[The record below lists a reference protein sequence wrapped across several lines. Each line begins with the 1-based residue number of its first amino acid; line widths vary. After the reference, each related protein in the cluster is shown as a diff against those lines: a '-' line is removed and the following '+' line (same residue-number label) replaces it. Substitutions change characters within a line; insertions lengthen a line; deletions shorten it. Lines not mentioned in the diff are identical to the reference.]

1 MKDEYKN
8 ITITLA
14 GRPYPLK
21 IKNSDEDSIKRIVKD
36 LNEKVNNFQ
45 LSYSGKDKQDCLS
58 MVLLTVSV
66 ELHKLRQQASIKE
79 AEQKLD
85 DLEDYIDTLLR

>member
-1 MKDEYKN
+1 MSDEYKN

-21 IKNSDEDSIKRIVKD
+21 IKNSDEDSVRRIVKG

-45 LSYSGKDKQDCLS
+45 ISYTGKDKQDCLS
-58 MVLLTVSV
+58 MTLLTIAVDY
-66 ELHKLRQQASIKE
+66 HKLQKQASIKE
-79 AEQKLD
+79 AEDKLGE
-85 DLEDYIDTLLR
+85 LEGFLDTLLK

>member
-21 IKNSDEDSIKRIVKD
+21 IKDNDEDSIKKIVKG
-36 LNEKVNNFQ
+36 LNEQINNFQ
-45 LSYSGKDKQDCLS
+45 LSYNSKDKQDCLS

-66 ELHKLRQQASIKE
+66 ELHKLKQQASLKE
-79 AEQKLD
+79 AEDKLD
-85 DLEDYIDTLLR
+85 DLENYMDTLLK

>member
-1 MKDEYKN
+1 MKEEYKN

-21 IKNSDEDSIKRIVKD
+21 IKDADENSIKQIVKG
-36 LNEKVNNFQ
+36 LNEQINNFQ

-66 ELHKLRQQASIKE
+66 ELHKLKKQATIKE
-79 AEQKLD
+79 AEEKLD
-85 DLEDYIDTLLR
+85 ELEEYMDTLLK

>member
-1 MKDEYKN
+1 MKDNYKN

-14 GRPYPLK
+14 GRPYPLR
-21 IKNSDEDSIKRIVKD
+21 IKDSDEDSIKRIVKG
-36 LNEKVNNFQ
+36 LNEQINNFQ

-66 ELHKLRQQASIKE
+66 ELHKLQKQASIKE
-79 AEQKLD
+79 AEGKLD
-85 DLEDYIDTLLR
+85 ELEDYLDTLLK

>member
-21 IKNSDEDSIKRIVKD
+21 IKDSDEDSIKRIVKD
-36 LNEKVNNFQ
+36 LNEKINNFQ

-79 AEQKLD
+79 AEEKLD
-85 DLEDYIDTLLR
+85 DLENYMDTLLR

>member
-1 MKDEYKN
+1 MKEEHKN

-21 IKNSDEDSIKRIVKD
+21 IKESDEDSIKRIAKD
-36 LNEKVNNFQ
+36 LNEKINNFQ

-79 AEQKLD
+79 AEEKLD
-85 DLEDYIDTLLR
+85 DLENYMDTLLR